1 MVDVSNHTLVPEH
14 VLLSDEEAE
23 AVLEE
28 YGVNRTD
35 LPKIATSDPALP
47 AEAVPGDVIKIVRD
61 SRTTET
67 AINYRLVIQ

>member
-23 AVLEE
+23 AVLAE
-28 YGVNRTD
+28 YGIKSTD
-35 LPKIATSDPALP
+35 LPRISASDPALP
-47 AEAVPGDVIKIVRD
+47 AEAVSGDVIKIVRD

-67 AINYRLVIQ
+67 AVSYRLVIQ